1 MSQIRLYLDEDSL
14 KDWLVVALQN
24 SGIDVRTAL
33 DADKIICTDEEQLI
47 WATEQGRVLYSF
59 NVADF
64 YRLHTTFL
72 VQGRGHAGIVVARQQ
87 RYSVGEQLRGL
98 LKLIATKSAEE
109 MTNQVEF
116 LSAYAGTE

>member
-14 KDWLVVALQN
+14 KHSLVVALQN
-24 SGIDVRTAL
+24 SGVDVRTAL
-33 DADKIICTDEEQLI
+33 DVDKISCTDEEQLI

-64 YRLHTTFL
+64 CRLHSTFL
-72 VQGRGHAGIVVARQQ
+72 AQGRGHAGIVLARQQ

-116 LSAYAGTE
+116 LSAYAGTD

>member
-14 KDWLVVALQN
+14 KHSLVVALQN

-33 DADKIICTDEEQLI
+33 DADKISCTDEEQLI
-47 WATEQGRVLYSF
+47 WATEQGRLLYSF

-64 YRLHTTFL
+64 CRLHSTFL
-72 VQGRGHAGIVVARQQ
+72 AQRRGHAGILLARQQ

-98 LKLIATKSAEE
+98 LKLIATLVSGGNDKSGGVSEC
-109 MTNQVEF
+109 VCRD
-116 LSAYAGTE
+116 